1 MNSNKSSLEEIEK
14 IYQILFSNQNKLN
27 QILNF
32 QNNIN
37 PMINGYLAGLNID
50 IKTIISLL
58 DRIKF
63 DINRN
68 INKDIII
75 CGECDCCQ
83 YCNNSTNNCSENN
96 INLSHDNFQ
105 NNNEYIKEIINFENN
120 KNDDFNLNN
129 YKTYEYSNINN
140 NKMPNINCLDNID
153 DRFKSSSIMKSKRFH
168 ANKSS
173 DNMNIIST
181 SSPIRKAKIIRHY
194 NLTEANNLANEKRK
208 LNKNELFLDKL
219 SKQPKEIINRF
230 KSIYGIDI
238 EQKLLNN
245 EINGTNLN
253 EMENILNKI
262 ISMSIWGKSE
272 NKNKKRRIKFNYNPI
287 QEKVKLKQ
295 AITNKQA
302 QYREYPRGWYST
314 KEYFINNGTAINND
328 KTFL

>member
-1 MNSNKSSLEEIEK
+1 
-14 IYQILFSNQNKLN
+14 
-27 QILNF
+27 
-32 QNNIN
+32 
-37 PMINGYLAGLNID
+37 MINGYLAGLNID

-96 INLSHDNFQ
+96 INFSHDNFQ

-140 NKMPNINCLDNID
+140 NKMPNINRLDNID

-194 NLTEANNLANEKRK
+194 NLTEANNLSNEKRK

>member
-140 NKMPNINCLDNID
+140 KY
-153 DRFKSSSIMKSKRFH
+153 KSLR
-168 ANKSS
+168 
-173 DNMNIIST
+173 
-181 SSPIRKAKIIRHY
+181 
-194 NLTEANNLANEKRK
+194 
-208 LNKNELFLDKL
+208 
-219 SKQPKEIINRF
+219 
-230 KSIYGIDI
+230 
-238 EQKLLNN
+238 
-245 EINGTNLN
+245 
-253 EMENILNKI
+253 
-262 ISMSIWGKSE
+262 
-272 NKNKKRRIKFNYNPI
+272 
-287 QEKVKLKQ
+287 
-295 AITNKQA
+295 
-302 QYREYPRGWYST
+302 
-314 KEYFINNGTAINND
+314 
-328 KTFL
+328 

>member
-75 CGECDCCQ
+75 CGECDYCQ

-120 KNDDFNLNN
+120 KIDDFNLNN

-140 NKMPNINCLDNID
+140 NKMPNINRLDNID

-173 DNMNIIST
+173 DNMNIILT

-194 NLTEANNLANEKRK
+194 NITEANNLSNEKRK

-302 QYREYPRGWYST
+302 QYKEYPRGWYST